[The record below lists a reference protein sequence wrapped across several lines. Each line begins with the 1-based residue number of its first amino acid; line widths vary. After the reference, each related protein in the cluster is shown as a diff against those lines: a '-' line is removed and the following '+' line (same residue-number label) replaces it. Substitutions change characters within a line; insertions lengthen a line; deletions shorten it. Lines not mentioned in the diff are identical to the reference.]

1 MVTEVR
7 RLADSEQALREA
19 KPIELPLAWTRS
31 NPPLTVAAV
40 HPGSERHINV
50 LYVDGPGR
58 DDTEIARK
66 WSETM
71 PAQFD
76 LHPKPAGGRD
86 MLEPGQLR
94 DRGRGS
100 RPQLGR
106 HRYDIP
112 VSWDGKWSGKAD
124 MWDHLRERREAA
136 AGHRQHERRVDR
148 ARLDGSEPSPRA
160 APRGL
165 CGSAFGSR
173 ASTWSIPAAGSLFS
187 AGPSRRGS
195 EAPEQQTAP
204 FPQGSPVSKRLAWPT
219 RTASSR

>member
-160 APRGL
+160 GRLRTEPACCSARALRLGVRKPGVYLVDPRG
-165 CGSAFGSR
+165 GKPVFRR
-173 ASTWSIPAAGSLFS
+173 AVKA
-187 AGPSRRGS
+187 
-195 EAPEQQTAP
+195 
-204 FPQGSPVSKRLAWPT
+204 RLGGA
-219 RTASSR
+219 